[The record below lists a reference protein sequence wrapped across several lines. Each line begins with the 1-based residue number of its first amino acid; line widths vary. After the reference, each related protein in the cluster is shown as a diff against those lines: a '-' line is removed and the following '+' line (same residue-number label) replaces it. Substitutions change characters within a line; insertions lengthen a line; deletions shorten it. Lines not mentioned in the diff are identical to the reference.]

1 MSLLVIN
8 SSSRVARGLI
18 KGFANAGTHEK
29 ILCADLFPNYKA
41 IERHLS
47 LTEEVAA
54 PQRLTDLKITGKQSL
69 VDAIEQADQVLY
81 VTHDH
86 YLNVASKTSMF
97 ENVVSIMGEK
107 FPNKKVRAELP
118 DRPCHSFRVRPH
130 QRARTHLH
138 EPA

>member
-18 KGFANAGTHEK
+18 KSFASAGSHEK

-41 IERHLS
+41 IDGHLK

-69 VDAIEQADQVLY
+69 VDAIERADQVVY
-81 VTHDH
+81 VTHH
-86 YLNVASKTSMF
+86 HHLNVPTKTSVF
-97 ENVVSIMGEK
+97 ENVVKIMGEK
-107 FPNKKVRAELP
+107 FPEKRVRAAKS
-118 DRPCHSFRVRPH
+118 DRLCHSFGVRPH
-130 QRARTHLH
+130 Q
-138 EPA
+138 

>member
-18 KGFANAGTHEK
+18 KSFANAGTHEK
-29 ILCADLFPNYKA
+29 ILCADLFPNYKS

-47 LTEEVAA
+47 LTEEVSS

-69 VDAIEQADQVLY
+69 VDAITRADQVVY

-86 YLNVASKTSMF
+86 YLNVSAKSSMF
-97 ENVVSIMGEK
+97 ENVVKIMGEK
-107 FPNKKVRAELP
+107 FPGKKVRAALP
-118 DRPCHSFRVRPH
+118 DRLCHSF
-130 QRARTHLH
+130 
-138 EPA
+138 